1 MGRPQLL
8 VFFPPDTIPAPA
20 THPYIELLESFHRKG
35 SPTHR
40 RARAIAG
47 RLHSLSLFKV
57 DVAGHVDSRPGPDP
71 LAGESP
77 SSKMDVRR
85 LYRRFPGVST
95 ASLTFQPTAS
105 STRVLALRPVCEWRF
120 QVSHGSSVIVKVL
133 SGTAE
138 KDGVELAPRNAYNF
152 SGVKSKILTWH
163 GCELEIDGRCD
174 SESIADY
181 GNPTENV
188 ANSHL
193 NLHGQLNDMR
203 QAAAR
208 DGREGPRVLITGG
221 VNTGKTTLARTLTSY
236 ATRQGYQPLVVNA
249 DPKEGL
255 LSLPG
260 TLSASVLATVMDP
273 EAVDGWGSTPTSGP
287 SSVPVK
293 LPLVFY
299 YGLESPEEDPDFYRE
314 LVSKLAGS
322 VSGRLNE
329 DENVKN
335 SGVIIDGTGLPE
347 QTKDGFDLVAHIV
360 DEFSSLYSHEP
371 DLEQHADVVIVN
383 VIIVVGSSHLGG
395 ELTKRFA
402 SERTSLGEPISVVP
416 LDKSDGVVERDE
428 MFMQHAREAAIK
440 EYFFGDSRRTLSP
453 LIQQVDFD
461 NVVVYHTPERMLDP

>member
-1 MGRPQLL
+1 M
-8 VFFPPDTIPAPA
+8 D
-20 THPYIELLESFHRKG
+20 
-35 SPTHR
+35 
-40 RARAIAG
+40 
-47 RLHSLSLFKV
+47 LSRF
-57 DVAGHVDSRPGPDP
+57 
-71 LAGESP
+71 
-77 SSKMDVRR
+77 
-85 LYRRFPGVST
+85 YRRFQGVST

-138 KDGVELAPRNAYNF
+138 KDGVELAPRNAYKF

-188 ANSHL
+188 ANTHL

-208 DGREGPRVLITGG
+208 DGREGPRVLITGA
-221 VNTGKTTLARTLTSY
+221 VNAGKTTLARTLTSY

-322 VSGRLNE
+322 VSGRLSE
-329 DENVKN
+329 DENVRS

-360 DEFSSLYSHEP
+360 DEFSSWYSHET
-371 DLEQHADVVIVN
+371 DVEENADVAVVN
-383 VIIVVGSSHLGG
+383 VIIVVGSSHVSG
-395 ELTKRFA
+395 ELTKRFG

-440 EYFFGDSRRTLSP
+440 EYFFGDSKRTLSP

-461 NVVVYHTPERMLDP
+461 NVVVYHPPERMPHP

>member
-1 MGRPQLL
+1 MS
-8 VFFPPDTIPAPA
+8 IPGLGQ
-20 THPYIELLESFHRKG
+20 I
-35 SPTHR
+35 
-40 RARAIAG
+40 
-47 RLHSLSLFKV
+47 
-57 DVAGHVDSRPGPDP
+57 
-71 LAGESP
+71 P
-77 SSKMDVRR
+77 S
-85 LYRRFPGVST
+85 
-95 ASLTFQPTAS
+95 QPTAS

-152 SGVKSKILTWH
+152 TGVKSKILTWH

-208 DGREGPRVLITGG
+208 EGREGPRVLITGG

-322 VSGRLNE
+322 VSGRLSE
-329 DENVKN
+329 DESVRS

-360 DEFSSLYSHEP
+360 DEFS
-371 DLEQHADVVIVN
+371 IN
-383 VIIVVGSSHLGG
+383 VIIVVGSSHISG
-395 ELTKRFA
+395 ELTKRFG

-461 NVVVYHTPERMLDP
+461 NVVVYHTPEHPTYNGETLAREEPSTPMQHWTLAIMHATPKESPDTVRAAGVMGFLYVSDVDEERRKIKLLSPVSGRLGDQPLVWGKWPEPYINLLG

>member
-1 MGRPQLL
+1 MS
-8 VFFPPDTIPAPA
+8 IPGLGQ
-20 THPYIELLESFHRKG
+20 I
-35 SPTHR
+35 
-40 RARAIAG
+40 
-47 RLHSLSLFKV
+47 
-57 DVAGHVDSRPGPDP
+57 
-71 LAGESP
+71 P
-77 SSKMDVRR
+77 S
-85 LYRRFPGVST
+85 
-95 ASLTFQPTAS
+95 QPTAS

-329 DENVKN
+329 DENVKS

-360 DEFSSLYSHEP
+360 DEFS
-371 DLEQHADVVIVN
+371 IN
-383 VIIVVGSSHLGG
+383 VLIVVGSSHLGG

-402 SERTSLGEPISVVP
+402 NERTSLGEPISVVP

-461 NVVVYHTPERMLDP
+461 NVVVYHTPEQPTYNGETLAREEPSTPMQHWTLAIMHATPKESPDTVRAAGVMGFLYVSDVDEERRKIKLLSPVSGRLGDQPLVWGKWPEPYINLLG

>member
-1 MGRPQLL
+1 
-8 VFFPPDTIPAPA
+8 
-20 THPYIELLESFHRKG
+20 
-35 SPTHR
+35 
-40 RARAIAG
+40 
-47 RLHSLSLFKV
+47 
-57 DVAGHVDSRPGPDP
+57 
-71 LAGESP
+71 
-77 SSKMDVRR
+77 MDVRR

-152 SGVKSKILTWH
+152 TGVKSKILTWH

-208 DGREGPRVLITGG
+208 EGREGPRVLITGG

-322 VSGRLNE
+322 VSGRLSE
-329 DENVKN
+329 DESVKS

-360 DEFSSLYSHEP
+360 DEFSSWYPPEP
-371 DLEQHADVVIVN
+371 GLEQNADVVIVN
-383 VIIVVGSSHLGG
+383 VIIVVGSSHISG
-395 ELTKRFA
+395 ELTKRFG

>member
-1 MGRPQLL
+1 MS
-8 VFFPPDTIPAPA
+8 IPGLGQ
-20 THPYIELLESFHRKG
+20 I
-35 SPTHR
+35 
-40 RARAIAG
+40 
-47 RLHSLSLFKV
+47 
-57 DVAGHVDSRPGPDP
+57 
-71 LAGESP
+71 P
-77 SSKMDVRR
+77 S
-85 LYRRFPGVST
+85 
-95 ASLTFQPTAS
+95 QPTAS

-120 QVSHGSSVIVKVL
+120 QVSYGSSVIVKVL

-208 DGREGPRVLITGG
+208 EGREGPRVLITGG

-236 ATRQGYQPLVVNA
+236 ATRQSYQPLVVNA

-329 DENVKN
+329 DENVKS

-360 DEFSSLYSHEP
+360 DEFS
-371 DLEQHADVVIVN
+371 IN
-383 VIIVVGSSHLGG
+383 VIIVVGSSHISG

-402 SERTSLGEPISVVP
+402 NERTSLGEPISVVP

-461 NVVVYHTPERMLDP
+461 NVVVYHTPEHPTYNGETLAREEPSTPMQHWTLAIMHATPKESPDTVRAAGVMGFLYVSDVDEERRKIKLLSPVSGRLGDQPLVWGKWPEPYINLLG

>member
-1 MGRPQLL
+1 MS
-8 VFFPPDTIPAPA
+8 IPGLGQ
-20 THPYIELLESFHRKG
+20 I
-35 SPTHR
+35 
-40 RARAIAG
+40 
-47 RLHSLSLFKV
+47 
-57 DVAGHVDSRPGPDP
+57 
-71 LAGESP
+71 P
-77 SSKMDVRR
+77 S
-85 LYRRFPGVST
+85 
-95 ASLTFQPTAS
+95 QPTAS

-221 VNTGKTTLARTLTSY
+221 VNTGKTTLAKTLTSY

-329 DENVKN
+329 DENVKS

-360 DEFSSLYSHEP
+360 DEFS
-371 DLEQHADVVIVN
+371 IN
-383 VIIVVGSSHLGG
+383 VLIVVGSTHLGG

-402 SERTSLGEPISVVP
+402 NERTSLGEPISVVP

-461 NVVVYHTPERMLDP
+461 NVVVYHTPEQPTYNGETLAREEPSTPMQHWTLAIMHATPKESPDTVRAAGVMGFLYVSDVDEERRKIKLLSPVSGRLGDQPLVWGKWPEPYINLLG

>member
-1 MGRPQLL
+1 MS
-8 VFFPPDTIPAPA
+8 IPGLGQ
-20 THPYIELLESFHRKG
+20 I
-35 SPTHR
+35 
-40 RARAIAG
+40 
-47 RLHSLSLFKV
+47 
-57 DVAGHVDSRPGPDP
+57 
-71 LAGESP
+71 P
-77 SSKMDVRR
+77 S
-85 LYRRFPGVST
+85 
-95 ASLTFQPTAS
+95 QPTAS

-329 DENVKN
+329 DENVKS

-360 DEFSSLYSHEP
+360 DEFS
-371 DLEQHADVVIVN
+371 VN
-383 VIIVVGSSHLGG
+383 VLIVVGSSHLGG

-402 SERTSLGEPISVVP
+402 NERTSLGEPISVVP

-461 NVVVYHTPERMLDP
+461 NVVVYHTPEQPTYNGETLAREEPSTPMQHWTLAIMHATPKESPDTVRAAGVMGFLYVSDVDEERRKIKLLSPVSGRLGDQPLVWGKWPEPYINLLG

>member
-1 MGRPQLL
+1 MS
-8 VFFPPDTIPAPA
+8 IPGLGQ
-20 THPYIELLESFHRKG
+20 I
-35 SPTHR
+35 
-40 RARAIAG
+40 
-47 RLHSLSLFKV
+47 
-57 DVAGHVDSRPGPDP
+57 
-71 LAGESP
+71 P
-77 SSKMDVRR
+77 S
-85 LYRRFPGVST
+85 
-95 ASLTFQPTAS
+95 QPTAS

-360 DEFSSLYSHEP
+360 DEFS
-371 DLEQHADVVIVN
+371 IN
-383 VIIVVGSSHLGG
+383 VIIAVGSSHLSG
-395 ELTKRFA
+395 ELAKRFA

-461 NVVVYHTPERMLDP
+461 NVVVYHTPEHPTYNGETLAREEPSTPMQHWTLAIMHATPKESPDTVRAAGVMGFLYVSDVDEERRKIKLLSPVSGRLGDQPLVWGKWPEPYINLLG

>member
-1 MGRPQLL
+1 MS
-8 VFFPPDTIPAPA
+8 IPGLGQ
-20 THPYIELLESFHRKG
+20 I
-35 SPTHR
+35 
-40 RARAIAG
+40 
-47 RLHSLSLFKV
+47 
-57 DVAGHVDSRPGPDP
+57 
-71 LAGESP
+71 P
-77 SSKMDVRR
+77 S
-85 LYRRFPGVST
+85 
-95 ASLTFQPTAS
+95 QPTAS
-105 STRVLALRPVCEWRF
+105 STRVLTLRPVCEWRF
-120 QVSHGSSVIVKVL
+120 QVSYGSSVIVKVL

-163 GCELEIDGRCD
+163 GCELEIDGHCD

-181 GNPTENV
+181 GHPTENV

-208 DGREGPRVLITGG
+208 EGREGPRVLITGG

-299 YGLESPEEDPDFYRE
+299 YGLESPEEDPDFYSE

-329 DENVKN
+329 DEDVKS

-360 DEFSSLYSHEP
+360 DEFS
-371 DLEQHADVVIVN
+371 IN
-383 VIIVVGSSHLGG
+383 VIIVVGSSHLSG

-416 LDKSDGVVERDE
+416 LEKSDGVVERDE

-461 NVVVYHTPERMLDP
+461 NVVVYHTPEHPTYNGETLAREEPSTPMQHWTLAIMHATPKESPDTVRAAGVMGFLYVSDVDEERRKIKLLSPVSGRLGDQPLVWGKWPEPYINLLG

>member
-1 MGRPQLL
+1 MS
-8 VFFPPDTIPAPA
+8 IPGLGQ
-20 THPYIELLESFHRKG
+20 I
-35 SPTHR
+35 
-40 RARAIAG
+40 
-47 RLHSLSLFKV
+47 
-57 DVAGHVDSRPGPDP
+57 
-71 LAGESP
+71 P
-77 SSKMDVRR
+77 S
-85 LYRRFPGVST
+85 
-95 ASLTFQPTAS
+95 QPTAS

-138 KDGVELAPRNAYNF
+138 KDGVELAPRNAYIF

-208 DGREGPRVLITGG
+208 EGREGPRVLITGG

-260 TLSASVLATVMDP
+260 TLSASVLATIMDP

-329 DENVKN
+329 DENVKS

-347 QTKDGFDLVAHIV
+347 QTKDGFDLISHIV
-360 DEFSSLYSHEP
+360 DEFSIN
-371 DLEQHADVVIVN
+371 VV
-383 VIIVVGSSHLGG
+383 IVVGSSHISG
-395 ELTKRFA
+395 ELTKRFG

-416 LDKSDGVVERDE
+416 MDKSDGVVERDE

-461 NVVVYHTPERMLDP
+461 NVVVYHTPEQPTYNGETLAREEPSTPMQHWTLAIMHATPKESPDTVRAAGVMGFLYVSDVDEERRKIKLLSPVSGRLGDQPLVWGKWPEPYINLLG

>member
-1 MGRPQLL
+1 MS
-8 VFFPPDTIPAPA
+8 IPGLGQ
-20 THPYIELLESFHRKG
+20 I
-35 SPTHR
+35 
-40 RARAIAG
+40 
-47 RLHSLSLFKV
+47 
-57 DVAGHVDSRPGPDP
+57 
-71 LAGESP
+71 P
-77 SSKMDVRR
+77 S
-85 LYRRFPGVST
+85 
-95 ASLTFQPTAS
+95 QPTAS

-360 DEFSSLYSHEP
+360 DEFS
-371 DLEQHADVVIVN
+371 IN

-461 NVVVYHTPERMLDP
+461 NVVVYHTPEHPTYNGETLAREEPSTPMQHWTLAIMHATPKESPDTVRAAGVMGFLYVSDVDEERRKIKLLSPVSGRLGDQPLVWGKWPEPYINLLG

>member
-1 MGRPQLL
+1 MS
-8 VFFPPDTIPAPA
+8 IPGLGQ
-20 THPYIELLESFHRKG
+20 I
-35 SPTHR
+35 
-40 RARAIAG
+40 
-47 RLHSLSLFKV
+47 
-57 DVAGHVDSRPGPDP
+57 
-71 LAGESP
+71 P
-77 SSKMDVRR
+77 S
-85 LYRRFPGVST
+85 
-95 ASLTFQPTAS
+95 QPTAS

-208 DGREGPRVLITGG
+208 EGREGPRVLITGG

-360 DEFSSLYSHEP
+360 DEFS
-371 DLEQHADVVIVN
+371 IN

-461 NVVVYHTPERMLDP
+461 NVVVYHTPEHPTYNGETLAREEPSTPMQHWTLAIMHATPKESPDTVRAAGVMGFLYVSDVDEERRKIKLLSPVSGRLGDQPLVWGKWPEPYINLLG

>member
-1 MGRPQLL
+1 MS
-8 VFFPPDTIPAPA
+8 IPGLGQ
-20 THPYIELLESFHRKG
+20 I
-35 SPTHR
+35 
-40 RARAIAG
+40 
-47 RLHSLSLFKV
+47 
-57 DVAGHVDSRPGPDP
+57 
-71 LAGESP
+71 P
-77 SSKMDVRR
+77 S
-85 LYRRFPGVST
+85 
-95 ASLTFQPTAS
+95 QPTAS

-329 DENVKN
+329 DENVKS

-360 DEFSSLYSHEP
+360 DEFS
-371 DLEQHADVVIVN
+371 IN
-383 VIIVVGSSHLGG
+383 VLVVVGSSHLGG

-402 SERTSLGEPISVVP
+402 NERTSLGEPISVVP

-461 NVVVYHTPERMLDP
+461 NVVVYHTPEQPTYNGETLAREEPSTPMQHWTLAIMHATPKESPDTVRAAGVMGFLYVSDVDEERRKIKLLSPVSGRLGDQPLVWGKWPEPYINLLG

>member
-1 MGRPQLL
+1 MS
-8 VFFPPDTIPAPA
+8 IPGLGQ
-20 THPYIELLESFHRKG
+20 I
-35 SPTHR
+35 
-40 RARAIAG
+40 
-47 RLHSLSLFKV
+47 
-57 DVAGHVDSRPGPDP
+57 
-71 LAGESP
+71 P
-77 SSKMDVRR
+77 S
-85 LYRRFPGVST
+85 
-95 ASLTFQPTAS
+95 QPTAS

-208 DGREGPRVLITGG
+208 EGREGPRVLITGG

-260 TLSASVLATVMDP
+260 TLSASVLATIMDP

-329 DENVKN
+329 DENVKS
-335 SGVIIDGTGLPE
+335 SGVIIDGTGFPE

-360 DEFSSLYSHEP
+360 DEFSIN
-371 DLEQHADVVIVN
+371 VV
-383 VIIVVGSSHLGG
+383 IVVGSSHISG
-395 ELTKRFA
+395 ELTKRFG

-416 LDKSDGVVERDE
+416 MDKSDGVVERDE

-461 NVVVYHTPERMLDP
+461 NVVVYHTPEHSTYNSETLAREEPSTPMQHWTLAIMHATPKESPDTVRAAGVMGFLYVSDVDEERRKIKLLSPVSGRLGDQPLVWGKWPEPYINLLG